1 MKMYMKARATKPR
14 AKAMGMPASIALSV
28 APA

>member
-1 MKMYMKARATKPR
+1 MNTYMKARATKPS
-14 AKAMGMPASIALSV
+14 AKAMGMPESIAPRV

>member
-1 MKMYMKARATKPR
+1 MNASMKASATAPR
-14 AKAMGMPASIALSV
+14 AKAMGMPESIAPRV